1 MGVYPS
7 RLSSVG
13 IARSPKPPTEERL
26 CQLCSSAPEDEL
38 HFLLKCPKLDDHRPS
53 LLTVMA
59 DAREDFPTLSDEDKS
74 VAILDLCASH
84 PGVSNLIY
92 SMYIQRCNLL
102 R

>member
-1 MGVYPS
+1 MRDQSVWIYQWLPS
-7 RLSSVG
+7 
-13 IARSPKPPTEERL
+13 
-26 CQLCSSAPEDEL
+26 CSSRINNGSLTHCMLGATMTTNRIV
-38 HFLLKCPKLDDHRPS
+38 CPQFCV
-53 LLTVMA
+53 TVMA